1 MNGARAATNF
11 LKTGNG
17 APAMKRNSILRLAM
31 AAAMAGGMLTAS
43 GSAANAAAPGY
54 KVRMVEGGVEDA
66 RAAVEKG
73 ESPEGDCSQVAMQ
86 GRSILD
92 EYSDD
97 ANAVIVAK
105 AALES
110 CGYELPVT
118 YFGARIE
125 AVADQLAAAPGSP
138 VPCNDFVSEFSVYFN
153 VASGGPVDG
162 ADPEKRVKETL
173 SERVKEVCPY
183 AAMAGF

>member
-1 MNGARAATNF
+1 
-11 LKTGNG
+11 
-17 APAMKRNSILRLAM
+17 MKRNAILRLLM

-54 KVRMVEGGVEDA
+54 KVRMVESGAEAA

-73 ESPEGDCSQVAMQ
+73 ESPQDECAQVAMQ

-92 EYSDD
+92 EHADD
-97 ANAVIVAK
+97 EAAVGVAK
-105 AALES
+105 AAFES
-110 CGYELPVT
+110 CGYELPVS
-118 YFGARIE
+118 YFGGRIE
-125 AVADQLAAAPGSP
+125 AVADQLAATPGSP
-138 VPCNDFVSEFSVYFN
+138 LPCNDFVSEFSVYFS

-162 ADPEKRVKETL
+162 ADPEARVKEAL
-173 SERVKEVCPY
+173 SARVKEVCPY